1 MKLLKIKGHYKYD
14 EENYANV
21 NGVWIDESS
30 LDSVNREFGGIMAVL
45 EERSSGYGIA
55 LRNRR
60 GALLFVEEI
69 FDTREEAEKACKER
83 IALRRAAVIK
93 KEGRISPKDDYDFL
107 EVIDVANSNRKVMFR
122 FVITP

>member
-14 EENYANV
+14 EENYADV
-21 NGVWIDESS
+21 NGIWIDESS
-30 LDSVNREFGGIMAVL
+30 LDSVNRAFEGVMAVL
-45 EERSSGYGIA
+45 EERSSGYGVA

-83 IALRRAAVIK
+83 MALRKAELLKRD
-93 KEGRISPKDDYDFL
+93 GCISPKDDYDFL
-107 EVIDVANSNRKVMFR
+107 VVLDVANSNQKVKFR
-122 FVITP
+122 FVIVP